1 MFSLFFGATQF
12 TRARLTSGSPTP
24 GQRMLKASRPSL
36 KGFPTPI
43 LQSWI
48 LRVKN
53 DQNMS

>member
-1 MFSLFFGATQF
+1 MFSLFFRATQF
-12 TRARLTSGSPTP
+12 AAARRTSGSPTL
-24 GQRMLKASRPSL
+24 GQKMLKASRSSL